1 MKIPSEV
8 HHDNK
13 ECLGH
18 MKIMSKE
25 EQEQLK
31 SKYYNEAIRYMNN
44 AKEVLQKAGKEN
56 GRYKDPK
63 YVKMACGTAYNAV
76 LLSLDTWLQLK
87 GVEKKK
93 GRKSIEYYQSAI
105 ARIDKKLLGTL
116 EGAYEVLHLSGYYDG
131 ATAVKLIQ
139 FGFEEAYAII
149 NKLKPA
155 QA

>member
-1 MKIPSEV
+1 
-8 HHDNK
+8 
-13 ECLGH
+13 
-18 MKIMSKE
+18 MSKE

-31 SKYYNEAIRYMNN
+31 TKYYNEAIRYMNN
-44 AKEVLQKAGKEN
+44 AKEVLQKAGKED

-76 LLSLDTWLQLK
+76 LLALDAWLHLK

-93 GRKSIEYYQSAI
+93 GRKSIEYYQSEI
-105 ARIDKKLLGTL
+105 AKLNRKLLGPL
-116 EGAYEVLHLSGYYDG
+116 DGVYETLHLSGYYDG
-131 ATAVKLIQ
+131 TTNVKVVQ
-139 FGFEEAYAII
+139 VGFEEAYVII